1 MTPLQWDIYKLLRV
15 NRDGSRTT
23 QYQRKMM
30 AFRFAKDIDALGCR
44 GIRLP
49 SIGNRHVNKAVDRW
63 KQQGLSDATIM
74 NRLSAIRWIGHKI
87 GKPNLGLN
95 NNRAFGLNGK
105 TQTTVNRAQR
115 LTVSVTGKVTDPY
128 IRVGFKVQ
136 AAFGLR
142 RSEAMKIQPR
152 WADRGTKLVLKGSW
166 TKGGR
171 PREIPIRTAYQR
183 GVLEE
188 AKRIAGNGSLI
199 PAHKSYREHLHSWE
213 HATRKAGLSKTHGLR
228 HAYAQSRYY
237 ELTGWKSPMQGGP
250 SRDTLIG
257 NQHELD
263 IQARQQIAEELGHAR
278 ITITYVYLGR

>member
-1 MTPLQWDIYKLLRV
+1 MTPLQWDIQKLLRV

-30 AFRFAKDIDALGCR
+30 AFRFAKDIHGLGYR
-44 GIRLP
+44 DLRLP
-49 SIGNRHVNKAVDRW
+49 GIGNRHVNKAVDRW

-74 NRLSAIRWIGHKI
+74 NRLSMIRWLGHKI
-87 GKPNLGLN
+87 GKPNLGYD
-95 NNRAFGLNGK
+95 NNRALGLNGK
-105 TQTTVNRAQR
+105 SQSTVNRAQR

-128 IRVGFKVQ
+128 IRVSFKLE

-152 WADRGTKLVLKGSW
+152 WADRGTKLALKGSW

-171 PREIPIRTAYQR
+171 AREIPIRTAYQR

-188 AKRIAGNGSLI
+188 AERIAGNGSLI
-199 PAHKSYREHLHSWE
+199 PPHKSYRQHLHTWE

-228 HAYAQSRYY
+228 HAYAQTRYY
-237 ELTGWKSPMQGGP
+237 ELTGWRSPHQDGP
-250 SRDTLIG
+250 ARDALKDERR
-257 NQHELD
+257 ELD
-263 IQARQQIAEELGHAR
+263 TKARQQIAEELGHAR
-278 ITITYVYLGR
+278 ISITYVYLGR

>member
-1 MTPLQWDIYKLLRV
+1 MTPLQWDIQKLLRV

-49 SIGNRHVNKAVDRW
+49 SIGNRHVNKAVNRW
-63 KQQGLSDATIM
+63 KQQGLSDTTIM
-74 NRLSAIRWIGHKI
+74 NRLSAIRWLGHKI
-87 GKPNLGLN
+87 GKPNLGYDS
-95 NNRAFGLNGK
+95 NRAFGLNGRS
-105 TQTTVNRAQR
+105 QTSVNKAQS
-115 LTVSVTGKVTDPY
+115 LTVTVTRQVTDPY
-128 IRVGFKVQ
+128 TRVGFKLQ
-136 AAFGLR
+136 AGFGLR

-188 AKRIAGNGSLI
+188 AKRLAGNGSMI
-199 PAHKSYREHLHSWE
+199 PPHKSYKQHLHTWE
-213 HATRKAGLSKTHGLR
+213 YETRKAGLSKTHGLR
-228 HAYAQSRYY
+228 HAYAQTRYH

-250 SRDTLIG
+250 SRDTLSG
-257 NQHELD
+257 KQRELD

-278 ITITYVYLGR
+278 ISITYVYLGR